1 MYRLVASC
9 LLFISLA
16 GCASYPGKLIATSA
30 IPDCP
35 GKFRPVFTAN
45 WYTASIDVVGHHLS
59 GLLLFKTM
67 PDSSTRIVF
76 TNEAGITYFDYAFS
90 ANGEFEVKQSLNQFN
105 RKAVTQTL
113 RKDLELI
120 LMQHPSF
127 ETPLSF
133 NNEIWH
139 PVHQAKE
146 TDYYITDAACNT
158 LLRIEKT
165 GKGKK
170 KVVLHRTG
178 QIEAAPD
185 SVHLQHFTFAMQIS
199 LKKVSVAN

>member
-1 MYRLVASC
+1 MYRLVAIC
-9 LLFISLA
+9 LLSVSLWS
-16 GCASYPGKLIATSA
+16 CASYPSNLTATSA
-30 IPDCP
+30 VADCP
-35 GKFRPVFTAN
+35 IKFTPVFTAD

-76 TNEAGITYFDYAFS
+76 TNEAGITYFDYAFTR
-90 ANGEFEVKQSLNQFN
+90 GGGFEVKQSLHQFK

-120 LMQHPSF
+120 LMQQASF
-127 ETPLSF
+127 ATPLSS
-133 NNEIWH
+133 NNEIWY
-139 PVHQAKE
+139 PVHQGKE
-146 TDYYITDAACNT
+146 TDYYITDIACSK

-170 KVVLHRTG
+170 KVVLHCTG

-185 SVHLQHFTFAMQIS
+185 SVHLQHYTFAMQIS
-199 LKKVSVAN
+199 LKKVNLAN